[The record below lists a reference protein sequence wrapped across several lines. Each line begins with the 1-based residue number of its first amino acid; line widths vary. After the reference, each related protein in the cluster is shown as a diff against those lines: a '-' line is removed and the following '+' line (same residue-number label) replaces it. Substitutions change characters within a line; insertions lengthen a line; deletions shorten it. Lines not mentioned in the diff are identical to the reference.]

1 MKQKSYTSSTV
12 ILPKQKTGDELTA
25 YICPHCNAE
34 GYNVETES
42 YGSLKRFDDR
52 MDHDVFSCNHGFGE
66 CYVCY
71 VPYYCKECKNIFV
84 MYHVVYK
91 SIILKNMA
99 LLAFFASMLSVFTTF
114 LNISIDT
121 GESIGIT
128 VLSGLLTIFALCAK
142 LWNEHEKIPESFD
155 EYFKNMKYEESEL
168 MKLEIAKFDSDTPIK
183 LIEQPV
189 DPVLIP
195 TEIPTVFTPQY
206 R

>member
-25 YICPHCNAE
+25 YICPHCNAT
-34 GYNVETES
+34 GYNVVDET
-42 YGSLKRFDDR
+42 YGSLKRFNNQQ
-52 MDHDVFSCNHGFGE
+52 DHAVFSCNHGFGE

-91 SIILKNMA
+91 SIILKNIA
-99 LLAFFASMLSVFTTF
+99 LLAFFAAMLTIFTVL

-121 GESIGIT
+121 GEGIGFT
-128 VLSGLLTIFALCAK
+128 VLAGLLTIFALSTK
-142 LWNEHEKIPESFD
+142 LWDEHDKMPESFD
-155 EYFKNMKYEESEL
+155 EYFKNMKYEESEI

-183 LIEQPV
+183 LIEQPI

>member
-1 MKQKSYTSSTV
+1 
-12 ILPKQKTGDELTA
+12 
-25 YICPHCNAE
+25 
-34 GYNVETES
+34 
-42 YGSLKRFDDR
+42 
-52 MDHDVFSCNHGFGE
+52 
-66 CYVCY
+66 
-71 VPYYCKECKNIFV
+71 

-142 LWNEHEKIPESFD
+142 LWTEHEKIPESFD